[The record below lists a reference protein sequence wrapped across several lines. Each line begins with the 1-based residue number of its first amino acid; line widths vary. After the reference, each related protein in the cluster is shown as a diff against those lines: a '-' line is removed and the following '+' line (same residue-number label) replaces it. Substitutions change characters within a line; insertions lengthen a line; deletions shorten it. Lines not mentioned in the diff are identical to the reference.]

1 MDKPT
6 QVCAQRVV
14 RMDGGS
20 IGVMSACGAREK
32 KQVSCCRD
40 MASAMA
46 L

>member
-6 QVCAQRVV
+6 QVRVQRVV

-20 IGVMSACGAREK
+20 VGVMSTCGAREK
-32 KQVSCCRD
+32 KTGERD